1 MLKPIIMAMILVES
15 SNNPLAVSP
24 KGAKGLMQLMP
35 IGAKEVERISDLRCK
50 RLFDPKTNVECGTTL
65 FDFYLKRS
73 KGSIRKALILYNS
86 GYYGL
91 RARKLPRETRD
102 YLAKVCALTNC
113 ETVLESSI
121 WGPYWID
128 QPNPLR
134 RIP

>member
-1 MLKPIIMAMILVES
+1 MIIVES

-35 IGAKEVERISDLRCK
+35 IGAKEVERISNLSCK
-50 RLFDPKTNVECGTTL
+50 KLFNPKVNVQCGTTL
-65 FDFYLKRS
+65 FDYYLKRS
-73 KGSIRKALILYNS
+73 NGSIRKALILYNS

-91 RARKLPRETRD
+91 RARKLPRETQE
-102 YLAKVCALTNC
+102 YLTKVCTLTNC

-121 WGPYWID
+121 WGSYWID